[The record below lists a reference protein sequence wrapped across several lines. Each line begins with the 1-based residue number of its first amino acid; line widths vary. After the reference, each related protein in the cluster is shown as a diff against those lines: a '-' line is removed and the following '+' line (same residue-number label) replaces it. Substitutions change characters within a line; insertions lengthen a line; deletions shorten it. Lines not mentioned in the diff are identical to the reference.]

1 MQRSRRLGVERGS
14 RLARRGLDFGCH
26 GDEGLAAFDV
36 EASSSVDRGLAA
48 RLATR
53 PVTSSNLDIVAIGD
67 AIVDVIAT
75 TDDAFIEQRGLP
87 RGGMQLLTAGEAD
100 ELYAAM
106 GPAREISGGSAA
118 NSMAGAAALG
128 LDVAFVGQVAR
139 DQLGDIFAHDML
151 SLGVRFETLA
161 IDPPPPTGRCL
172 ILVTPDA
179 QRTMNTC
186 PGASHELTPAALDP
200 ELIRSASV
208 TFLEGYL
215 WGPERPRAAMLE
227 AARIAHSAGRKV
239 AFTLS
244 ESLCLDGRREGV
256 LGMVEA
262 GTVDILFANE
272 DEVRHLTGCN
282 DFVECIDA
290 LTKHVETLIVTRGA
304 LGAVAVEKSERVEIS
319 AAPVERIVDTTG
331 AGDLFAA
338 GFLAGRCRGRS
349 LKGCLETGAMAAAE
363 VISHFGARPEAN
375 LKELAGL

>member
-1 MQRSRRLGVERGS
+1 
-14 RLARRGLDFGCH
+14 
-26 GDEGLAAFDV
+26 
-36 EASSSVDRGLAA
+36 
-48 RLATR
+48 
-53 PVTSSNLDIVAIGD
+53 VTSSNLDIVAIGD

-75 TDDAFIEQRGLP
+75 TDDAFVNARGLP
-87 RGGMQLLTAGEAD
+87 RGGMQLLTAEQAD

-128 LDVAFVGQVAR
+128 LDVAFIGQIAN
-139 DQLGDIFAHDML
+139 DQLGDIFAHDMV
-151 SLGVRFETLA
+151 SLGVRFETPPLQS
-161 IDPPPPTGRCL
+161 PPPTGRCL

-186 PGASHELTPAALDP
+186 PGASHELTPATLDA

-227 AARIAHSAGRKV
+227 AARIAHSAKRTV

-244 ESLCLDGRREGV
+244 ESLCIGDRREGV
-256 LGMVEA
+256 RGMIDA
-262 GTVDILFANE
+262 GTVDILFGNE
-272 DEVRHLTGCN
+272 DEVRHLTGCG
-282 DFVECIDA
+282 DLSDCIDR
-290 LTKHVETLIVTRGA
+290 LSQHVGTLVITRGA
-304 LGAVAVEKSERVEIS
+304 SGAVAYEHGERVDIT
-319 AAPVERIVDTTG
+319 AAKVERVVDTTG

-338 GFLAGRCRGRS
+338 GFLAGRCRGRP
-349 LKGCLETGAMAAAE
+349 LKACLETGALAAAE
-363 VISHFGARPEAN
+363 IISHFGARPEVD